1 MCLIFLE
8 FFSQDKRKLTA
19 QSKKACFP
27 PGGEEAGLCFFYG
40 IIRRKSDPGNAM
52 LSGFLC
58 HGVGHG
64 IGHALV

>member
-40 IIRRKSDPGNAM
+40 IIRRTSDPGNTL
-52 LSGFLC
+52 LSGLLC